1 MLDNINMNKIAL
13 TLPGSSPISGPD
25 DLKSEFTDLGS
36 FISPLLQIVFYI
48 AAFLA
53 FYFLI
58 WGAFQYIMAQGNK
71 ENLAKA
77 RARITWALIGLIVV
91 LLSFF
96 IAQFA
101 GQIFSPSKGG
111 LPF

>member
-1 MLDNINMNKIAL
+1 MKYLAL
-13 TLPGSSPISGPD
+13 KLPNGDVLTGPD
-25 DLKSEFTDLGS
+25 NLKPDFKDLAG

-58 WGAFQYIMAQGNK
+58 WGAYQYILASGNK

-77 RARITWALIGLIVV
+77 RARITWALVGLMVV
-91 LLSFF
+91 FMAYF
-96 IAQFA
+96 IAKFA
-101 GQIFSPSKGG
+101 ADIFTPTKGG
-111 LPF
+111 IPF

>member
-1 MLDNINMNKIAL
+1 MGQNNFMNVPGLLDLFVNRPAPAFGRLGDIISVFLNIAL
-13 TLPGSSPISGPD
+13 
-25 DLKSEFTDLGS
+25 F
-36 FISPLLQIVFYI
+36 I

-58 WGAFQYIMAQGNK
+58 WGAWAYIFASGEK

-77 RARITWALIGLIVV
+77 RERIKWALIGLLVV
-91 LLSFF
+91 FMAYF
-96 IAQFA
+96 IAKFA
-101 GQIFSPSKGG
+101 GTIFPPGPGRGG